1 MAAGAGAINTPNPAN
16 SQDSMGRY
24 NIQQLKGDFFG
35 GVTTAVVALP
45 VAVAFGVASGIGAA
59 AGLYA
64 AIAIALFAAVFGGT
78 PGMVSGPTAPMVVA
92 MAVIVTHSASSMAE
106 AFTIVMLAGLFQI
119 LFGLCRLGRFIAYT
133 PHSVISGFMTG
144 IGFIIISIQLMPVLG
159 QPPPAGGAIGSIIH
173 FPSAISQAN
182 LDAVLLAACTLAM
195 MIYWPPR
202 LNRLIPS
209 TLGALAAGTFL
220 SLTLFTDAPLVGAI
234 PSGLPQLQVPAA
246 DLEFLLKVIEPALVL
261 AIIGS
266 INSLVVALIV
276 NAMRKS
282 HQHDSNRELVGQGL
296 ANIFSGLFGGLP
308 GSGSTVPSVVNIR
321 SGGSTRL
328 SAILVALILGAF
340 LFDLSR
346 LVAQIPLAV
355 LAALLLRVGWNIIDW
370 EFLMRLRKIEK
381 THLAVML
388 LTAALTVFVDLI
400 TAVAIGLIASGMINS
415 MQAEQ
420 LELDSV
426 ISVPLVDTGG
436 HDSFT
441 ARTGLVR
448 MSGRFTVASAAKLKQ
463 VITEDIREH
472 EVVIFD
478 FSKTSFMDDSALMVI
493 RHLVASSHE
502 QNKPCIVMGLSGRIR
517 RLLHSVDALQGIDE
531 SSYVNTLAEA
541 RQAADAYLRR
551 KDQAQ
556 S

>member
-1 MAAGAGAINTPNPAN
+1 M
-16 SQDSMGRY
+16 SRY
-24 NIQQLKGDFFG
+24 NLQQLKGDLFG
-35 GVTTAVVALP
+35 GVTTAVIALP
-45 VAVAFGVASGIGAA
+45 VAIAFGVASGIGAE

-92 MAVIVTHSASSMAE
+92 MAVIVTHSADNLAE
-106 AFTIVMLAGLFQI
+106 AFTIVMLTGLFQI
-119 LFGLCRLGRFIAYT
+119 AFGLCRLGRFIAYT

-144 IGFIIISIQLMPVLG
+144 IGFIIISIQLMPILG
-159 QPPPAGGAIGSIIH
+159 MPAPGGGAIGSIIN
-173 FPSAISQAN
+173 FPSAIPNAN
-182 LDAVLLAACTLAM
+182 LHAVLLAACTLAM
-195 MIYWPPR
+195 MIYWPLR

-209 TLGALAAGTFL
+209 TLGALAVGTL
-220 SLTLFTDAPLVGAI
+220 MGVLLFTEAPVVGPI
-234 PSGLPQLQVPAA
+234 PGGVPQLQIPVI

-266 INSLVVALIV
+266 INSLIVALIV

-282 HQHDSNRELVGQGL
+282 HQHDSNRELIGQGL
-296 ANIFSGLFGGLP
+296 ANVLSGLFGGLP

-328 SAILVALILGAF
+328 SGILVALILGAF
-340 LFDLSR
+340 LFDLGR
-346 LVAQIPLAV
+346 LVEQIPLAV

-370 EFLMRLRKIEK
+370 EFLTRLRKIDK
-381 THLAVML
+381 THLVVML
-388 LTAALTVFVDLI
+388 LTASLTVFVDLI

-426 ISVPLVDTGG
+426 ISVPLVDAGK

-448 MSGRFTVASAAKLKQ
+448 LSGRFTVASAAKLKQ
-463 VITEDIREH
+463 VITADIRDH

-493 RHLVASSHE
+493 RHLVASAHE
-502 QNKPCIVMGLSGRIR
+502 QKTPCIVMGLGGRIR
-517 RLLHSVDALQGIDE
+517 LQLDSVDALSGIDA

-541 RQAADAYLRR
+541 RLSADAHLQR
-551 KDQAQ
+551 KDQMQ
-556 S
+556 SSTPDS